1 MSNEEAKFILS
12 AYRPGGRDAH
22 DPAMAQALA
31 QAKNDPALGAWWSRQ
46 QAHDAAVAAKLR
58 EVVPP
63 AGLREAIL
71 AGARVSGRGVAE
83 ASRAGELSGAGA
95 ANDSKKES
103 VVAKKTWWVQ
113 PVWLA
118 AAAAMA
124 LLLSLAAW
132 RMAPVRGE
140 TFEEF
145 AVNFVDAGFML
156 QKRGADVAALKTWL
170 GEQRGPLPEALPAK
184 FTELRA
190 LGCRTLSY
198 RGQDVSL
205 LCFERDGKEFHVF
218 VARRGDVRGLA
229 GGVDAIANKAPQV
242 SERGENKFAS
252 AIWAD
257 AKNLYVLV
265 SDAEMDA
272 VKRLL

>member
-1 MSNEEAKFILS
+1 MSNDEAKFILS

-71 AGARVSGRGVAE
+71 AGARVSGRDGEIPGGE
-83 ASRAGELSGAGA
+83 AGRVSAKRA
-95 ANDSKKES
+95 
-103 VVAKKTWWVQ
+103 WWAQ

-118 AAAAMA
+118 AAAVLAVVV
-124 LLLSLAAW
+124 SLAAW

-242 SERGENKFAS
+242 SERGENKFAT

>member
-1 MSNEEAKFILS
+1 MRNDEAKFILS

-22 DPAMAQALA
+22 DPAMAPALA
-31 QAKNDPALGAWWSRQ
+31 QAKNDPALSAWLARQ

-63 AGLREAIL
+63 AGLRDAIL
-71 AGARVSGRGVAE
+71 AGARVSGRGV
-83 ASRAGELSGAGA
+83 GEVSGTGETSGADTA
-95 ANDSKKES
+95 SDSKKE
-103 VVAKKTWWVQ
+103 VAVARKAWWVQ

-140 TFEEF
+140 SFGEF
-145 AVNFVDAGFML
+145 AVNFVDKGFML
-156 QKRGADVAALKTWL
+156 QKRGADVAALKAWL

-184 FTELRA
+184 FAELRA

-205 LCFERDGKEFHVF
+205 MCFEREGKEFHVF
-218 VARRGDVRGLA
+218 VARLENVGRSAEGTVPRMLD
-229 GGVDAIANKAPQV
+229 GVKNGYVAA
-242 SERGENKFAS
+242 E
-252 AIWAD
+252 WAD
-257 AKNLYVLV
+257 SKNRYVVV
-265 SDAEMDA
+265 SDASLTA
-272 VKRLL
+272 LKGVL

>member
-1 MSNEEAKFILS
+1 MSNDEAKFVLS
-12 AYRPGGRDAH
+12 AYRPGGRDAN

-31 QAKNDPALGAWWSRQ
+31 QAKNDPSLNAWFTRQ
-46 QAHDAAVAAKLR
+46 QAHGAAVAAKLR
-58 EVVPP
+58 EVAPP

-71 AGARVSGRGVAE
+71 TGARMSGNGTANSGAE
-83 ASRAGELSGAGA
+83 AGRVS
-95 ANDSKKES
+95 
-103 VVAKKTWWVQ
+103 AKRGWWSQ

-118 AAAAMA
+118 AAAVLAV
-124 LLLSLAAW
+124 LVSLAAW
-132 RMAPVRGE
+132 RLTPVRGD

-156 QKRGADVAALKTWL
+156 QKHGADVTALKTWL

-184 FTELRA
+184 FADLRA

-205 LCFERDGKEFHVF
+205 MCFERDGKEFHVF
-218 VARRGDVRGLA
+218 VARRGDVLGTA
-229 GGVDAIANKAPQV
+229 GGIGKNAATEPRLFTH
-242 SERGENKFAS
+242 SENKLTA
-252 AIWAD
+252 ATWAD

-265 SDAEMDA
+265 SDAERDV

>member
-1 MSNEEAKFILS
+1 MSNDEAKFILS

-31 QAKNDPALGAWWSRQ
+31 QAKIDPALGVWWARE

-58 EVVPP
+58 EVGPP
-63 AGLREAIL
+63 VGLREAIL
-71 AGARVSGRGVAE
+71 AGARVSGRVVAE
-83 ASRAGELSGAGA
+83 ASGAGVA
-95 ANDSKKES
+95 SDSKKE
-103 VVAKKTWWVQ
+103 AAGARKAWWVQ
-113 PVWLA
+113 PGWLA

-132 RMAPVRGE
+132 RLAPVRGE
-140 TFEEF
+140 AFEEF
-145 AVNFVDAGFML
+145 AVNFVDKGFML
-156 QKRGADVAALKTWL
+156 QKRGGDVAALKTWL
-170 GEQRGPLPEALPAK
+170 GEQRGPLPEALPTK
-184 FTELRA
+184 FAELRA

-198 RGQDVSL
+198 RGQEVSL

-218 VARRGDVRGLA
+218 VARRGDVRGF
-229 GGVDAIANKAPQV
+229 GEGVDRAVNTAPQFLA
-242 SERGENKFAS
+242 RGEGKLAA